1 MPISR
6 AYEWAPQI
14 IPFTSQM
21 EIIVSDYYMN
31 ELIANSPKRFGK
43 GSSKMKKTRIFYVAL
58 GSVVACLALLSVA
71 VAASDD
77 ASVRAA
83 YNDWVKAVTGGSADP
98 VVKLYDDKA
107 VLLATFGPKPLVGR
121 SQLREYFVKFT
132 ALPRLKAETNE
143 SIIRIFGDTAVNS
156 GLYTFKYEKDGKVVN
171 VPARFSFTYRKD
183 GDKWK
188 IVDHHSSVV
197 PPSME

>member
-1 MPISR
+1 
-6 AYEWAPQI
+6 
-14 IPFTSQM
+14 M
-21 EIIVSDYYMN
+21 E
-31 ELIANSPKRFGK
+31 
-43 GSSKMKKTRIFYVAL
+43 KTRIFCVAL
-58 GSVVACLALLSVA
+58 GCMIACFALLSVA
-71 VAASDD
+71 VAASDEG
-77 ASVRAA
+77 SVKAA

-98 VVKLYDDKA
+98 VLNLYDDKA
-107 VLLATFGPKPLVGR
+107 VLLATFGPKPLVGH

-156 GLYTFKYEKDGKVVN
+156 GLYTFSYEKEGKVVN

>member
-1 MPISR
+1 
-6 AYEWAPQI
+6 
-14 IPFTSQM
+14 
-21 EIIVSDYYMN
+21 
-31 ELIANSPKRFGK
+31 
-43 GSSKMKKTRIFYVAL
+43 MKKTRIFYVAL
-58 GSVVACLALLSVA
+58 ASVIACLASLSVA
-71 VAASDD
+71 VAASDE

-98 VVKLYDDKA
+98 VLKLYDDKA
-107 VLLATFGPKPLVGR
+107 VLLATFGPKPLVGH

-143 SIIRIFGDTAVNS
+143 SIIRIFGDTAINS

-183 GDKWK
+183 GGKWK